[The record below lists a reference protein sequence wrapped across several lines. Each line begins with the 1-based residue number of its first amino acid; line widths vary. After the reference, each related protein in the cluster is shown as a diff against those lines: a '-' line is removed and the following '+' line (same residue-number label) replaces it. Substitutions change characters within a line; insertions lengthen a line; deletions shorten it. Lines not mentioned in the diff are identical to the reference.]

1 MVDETVHFVHTHTP
15 TGVHEVS
22 SVVDLHRSELRRL
35 TFSGFFDSILGTNC
49 KSMHDK
55 TAAYE
60 EDVKEVDSRVQPCSG
75 FQIKNN
81 FQISRSV

>member
-35 TFSGFFDSILGTNC
+35 TFSGFLTIYWATIANLCMTRLQLMRKMSKKLTHVFSHVLVS
-49 KSMHDK
+49 K
-55 TAAYE
+55 
-60 EDVKEVDSRVQPCSG
+60 
-75 FQIKNN
+75 
-81 FQISRSV
+81 